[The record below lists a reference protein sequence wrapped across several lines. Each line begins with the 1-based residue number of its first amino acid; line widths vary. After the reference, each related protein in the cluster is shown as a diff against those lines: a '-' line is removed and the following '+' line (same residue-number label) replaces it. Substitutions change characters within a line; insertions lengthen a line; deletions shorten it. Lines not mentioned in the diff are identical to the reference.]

1 MIKQLILLVQLLG
14 LFFYHLIFTGDIA
27 VTQKFPSSIA
37 KWSEALIEITIKK
50 NDIAGFA
57 KIQQN
62 FPEGFTAEPVD
73 TKGAT
78 FSFKE
83 NKVKFIWMA
92 LPAESEFTISH
103 KIKPNETVSGEFTVD
118 GKFSFISESERKNID
133 IPSATFSVGNELVA
147 DEPKTNEPVII
158 EQPVIEQPTVGETTA
173 PVVASIECKRTI
185 ENIEGGKYKVTLNFD
200 KKGIQGFAKTT
211 EQIPNGFTATESD
224 SKGGVFSFKDQ
235 EVKILW
241 MAIPKEDKYS
251 LTYTIEANSETANGN
266 YNIKGYFSY
275 LENDVTSK
283 YDIIETSFEL
293 NSNQLVADN
302 PIVEKPIVE
311 KPIVEKPIVEKPIV
325 EKPVVEKPVVEKPVV
340 EKPIKEKPVVEKPNN
355 VTSTPNPEKGVSYK
369 VQVGAGHQKVSANY
383 FSAKFNLSDN
393 VSTETHEGWIKYIVG
408 SYNDY
413 KLARDKRN
421 SVRNNVK
428 TAFVTAYNTGKRITV
443 QEALMIS
450 NQKWYK

>member
-1 MIKQLILLVQLLG
+1 
-14 LFFYHLIFTGDIA
+14 LFFYHLIFSGDIA
-27 VTQKFPSSIA
+27 VTQKFPTSISSGT
-37 KWSEALIEITIKK
+37 EAIVEITIKK
-50 NDIAGFA
+50 NDISGFA

-62 FPEGFTAEPVD
+62 FPDGFTAEPLD

-83 NKVKFIWMA
+83 NKIKFIWMA
-92 LPAESEFTISH
+92 LPVENEFTISY
-103 KIKPNETVSGEFTVD
+103 KIKPNETTTGNFTVD

-133 IPSATFSVGNELVA
+133 IPSATFSVGNELAVE
-147 DEPKTNEPVII
+147 EPKLTEPVTNEPLL
-158 EQPVIEQPTVGETTA
+158 EQPPVVEPTTT
-173 PVVASIECKRTI
+173 VASIECKRTI

-211 EQIPNGFTATESD
+211 EQIPNGFTATEND
-224 SKGGVFSFKDQ
+224 SKGGVFSFKEQ

-251 LTYTIEANSETANGN
+251 ISYNMEANSETANGN

-293 NSNQLVADN
+293 TSNQLVADN
-302 PIVEKPIVE
+302 TIVEN
-311 KPIVEKPIVEKPIV
+311 PIV

-340 EKPIKEKPVVEKPNN
+340 EKPVVENPVVENPVVENPVVEKPVVAPTNKI
-355 VTSTPNPEKGVSYK
+355 TSTPNPETGVSYK

-383 FSAKFNLSDN
+383 FSAKFNLTDN
-393 VSTETHEGWIKYIVG
+393 VSTETHEGWIKYLVG
-408 SYNDY
+408 SYNEY

-421 SVRNNVK
+421 SVRNNVT
-428 TAFVTAYNTGKRITV
+428 TAFVTAYNIGKRITV

>member
-1 MIKQLILLVQLLG
+1 MIKQFILLVQLLG
-14 LFFYHLIFTGDIA
+14 LFFYHLIFSGDIA
-27 VTQKFPSSIA
+27 VTQKFPTSISSGT
-37 KWSEALIEITIKK
+37 EAIVEITIKK
-50 NDIAGFA
+50 NDISGFA

-62 FPEGFTAEPVD
+62 FPDGFTAEPLD

-83 NKVKFIWMA
+83 NKIKFIWMA
-92 LPAESEFTISH
+92 LPVENEFTISY
-103 KIKPNETVSGEFTVD
+103 KIKPNETTTGNFTVD

-133 IPSATFSVGNELVA
+133 IPSATFSVGNELAVE
-147 DEPKTNEPVII
+147 EPKLTEPVTNEPLL
-158 EQPVIEQPTVGETTA
+158 EQPPVVEPTTT
-173 PVVASIECKRTI
+173 VASIECKRTI

-211 EQIPNGFTATESD
+211 EQIPNGFTATEND
-224 SKGGVFSFKDQ
+224 SKGGVFSFKEQ

-251 LTYTIEANSETANGN
+251 ISYNMEANSETANGN

-293 NSNQLVADN
+293 TSNQLVADN
-302 PIVEKPIVE
+302 TIVEN
-311 KPIVEKPIVEKPIV
+311 PIV

-340 EKPIKEKPVVEKPNN
+340 EKPVVENPVVENPVVEKPVVAPTNKI
-355 VTSTPNPEKGVSYK
+355 TSTPNPETGVSYK

-383 FSAKFNLSDN
+383 FSAKFNLTDN
-393 VSTETHEGWIKYIVG
+393 VSTETHEGWIKYLVG
-408 SYNDY
+408 SYNEY

-421 SVRNNVK
+421 SVRNNVT
-428 TAFVTAYNTGKRITV
+428 TAFVTAYNIGKRITV

>member
-1 MIKQLILLVQLLG
+1 MIKQFILLVQLLG
-14 LFFYHLIFTGDIA
+14 LFFYHLIFSGDIA
-27 VTQKFPSSIA
+27 VTQKFPTSISSGT
-37 KWSEALIEITIKK
+37 EAIVEITIKK
-50 NDIAGFA
+50 NDISGFA

-62 FPEGFTAEPVD
+62 FPDGFTAEPLD

-83 NKVKFIWMA
+83 NKIKFIWMA
-92 LPAESEFTISH
+92 LPVENEFTISY
-103 KIKPNETVSGEFTVD
+103 KIKPNETTTGNFTVD

-133 IPSATFSVGNELVA
+133 IPSATFSVGNELAVE
-147 DEPKTNEPVII
+147 EPKLTEPVTNEPLL
-158 EQPVIEQPTVGETTA
+158 EQPPVVEPTTT
-173 PVVASIECKRTI
+173 VASIECKRTI

-211 EQIPNGFTATESD
+211 EQIPNGFTATEND
-224 SKGGVFSFKDQ
+224 SKGGVFSFKEQ

-251 LTYTIEANSETANGN
+251 ISYNMEANSETANGN

-293 NSNQLVADN
+293 TSNQLVADN
-302 PIVEKPIVE
+302 TIVEN
-311 KPIVEKPIVEKPIV
+311 PIV
-325 EKPVVEKPVVEKPVV
+325 EKPVVEKPVVAPTNK
-340 EKPIKEKPVVEKPNN
+340 I
-355 VTSTPNPEKGVSYK
+355 TSTPNPETGVSYK

-383 FSAKFNLSDN
+383 FSAKFNLTDN
-393 VSTETHEGWIKYIVG
+393 VSTETHEGWIKYLVG
-408 SYNDY
+408 SYNEY

-421 SVRNNVK
+421 SVRNNVT
-428 TAFVTAYNTGKRITV
+428 TAFVTAYNIGKRITV

>member
-1 MIKQLILLVQLLG
+1 MIKQFILLVQLLG
-14 LFFYHLIFTGDIA
+14 LFFYHLIFSGDIA
-27 VTQKFPSSIA
+27 VTQKFPTSISSGT
-37 KWSEALIEITIKK
+37 EAIVEITIKK
-50 NDIAGFA
+50 NDISGFA

-62 FPEGFTAEPVD
+62 FPDGFTAEPLD

-83 NKVKFIWMA
+83 NKIKFIWMA
-92 LPAESEFTISH
+92 LPVENEFTISY
-103 KIKPNETVSGEFTVD
+103 KIKPNETTTGNFTVD

-133 IPSATFSVGNELVA
+133 IPSATFSVGNELAVE
-147 DEPKTNEPVII
+147 EPKLTEPVTNEPLL
-158 EQPVIEQPTVGETTA
+158 EQPPVVEPTTT
-173 PVVASIECKRTI
+173 VASIECKRTI

-211 EQIPNGFTATESD
+211 EQIPNGFTATEND
-224 SKGGVFSFKDQ
+224 SKGGVFSFKEQ

-251 LTYTIEANSETANGN
+251 ISYNMEANSETANGN

-293 NSNQLVADN
+293 TSNQLVADN
-302 PIVEKPIVE
+302 TIVEN
-311 KPIVEKPIVEKPIV
+311 PIV

-340 EKPIKEKPVVEKPNN
+340 EKPVVEKPVVAPTNKI
-355 VTSTPNPEKGVSYK
+355 TSTPNPETGVSYK

-383 FSAKFNLSDN
+383 FSAKFNLTDN
-393 VSTETHEGWIKYIVG
+393 VSTETHEGWIKYLVG
-408 SYNDY
+408 SYNEY

-421 SVRNNVK
+421 SVRNNVT
-428 TAFVTAYNTGKRITV
+428 TAFVTAYNIGKRITV